1 MSEHTPSIQPIDP
14 LETELIALGRA
25 LVVQP
30 PAADLAVRVLE
41 LIKADAQAAGR
52 TPLGTAPPAG
62 LRVRTPGLSA
72 RATTGRP
79 AWLPASRGLS
89 RRAGAAA
96 LPMLLLCVLV
106 PPVRAAVLDLLRIGG
121 VTVREIPTPTPA
133 TTSERPANPA
143 PGSPDAALV
152 GSLAEAAERVG
163 FDVATPTALGAPTTI
178 VVTREARVVE
188 LSWGD
193 GPGGTRMDI
202 FAGSPSSGYLKRV
215 WAAVTPTEVAGRE
228 AVWFASPHLIEWI
241 DRAGVSVASAPRVA
255 GPTLVWVER
264 DQAGREI
271 TYRLEGPGT
280 LEAARAIAESV
291 PRRPAG

>member
-72 RATTGRP
+72 RATTRRP

-89 RRAGAAA
+89 
-96 LPMLLLCVLV
+96 
-106 PPVRAAVLDLLRIGG
+106 
-121 VTVREIPTPTPA
+121 PTPA

-143 PGSPDAALV
+143 PGSPHAALV